1 MLAVIESGKHQLL
14 SNKLGKCNKG
24 VLIASVV
31 LYILIQTDENFYHL
45 VEMQGTI
52 WKTGL

>member
-1 MLAVIESGKHQLL
+1 
-14 SNKLGKCNKG
+14 

-31 LYILIQTDENFYHL
+31 LYILIQTDENFYQL